1 MQNIFLLLFLRRGG
15 GGSAKMPTILH
26 PGGVVA
32 FCYPMTSHLSISSPV
47 VGGCAAQEGGVR
59 PTWCRKSHT
68 LKYELRRVL
77 DRKEEVDDEVVVAV
91 ASSVS
96 SHGWRRRPSLRPSY
110 LINYLLGSAHFLGT
124 PITLLRRSYWLYGRP
139 PASVEDGRPCRHTD
153 RALTSQPQRPDWRK
167 KKKESRIR
175 NKKQKKIQASVQF
188 HFTTK
193 IPRWVQGA
201 PLTPATRQYRVSI
214 EKAWRRQSRRM
225 TNDTVFPVWK
235 GGSPATSP
243 APTGLRP
250 SLCAADNDRLIEST
264 AQPRPCRRPGQMLG
278 RPPTVNSLMS
288 GFIES
293 LHYCVRRAARSRLGP
308 HGELTFPTA
317 RNNLSGCISG
327 TYSLFNLMHYLL
339 K

>member
-47 VGGCAAQEGGVR
+47 VGGCAAQEGGVL

-175 NKKQKKIQASVQF
+175 NKKQKKIPSKCSVPFHYEDSAVGAGRTADTGDPTISRINREGVASAITANDKWHSFPCLEGRITGDVAGSNR
-188 HFTTK
+188 
-193 IPRWVQGA
+193 IAAVSVRC
-201 PLTPATRQYRVSI
+201 RQR
-214 EKAWRRQSRRM
+214 
-225 TNDTVFPVWK
+225 PVDWIN
-235 GGSPATSP
+235 GP
-243 APTGLRP
+243 APTL
-250 SLCAADNDRLIEST
+250 ST
-264 AQPRPCRRPGQMLG
+264 ARPNVGPPAHCQQLDVWLYRIASLLCSTCCQIPTRPAWWAD
-278 RPPTVNSLMS
+278 VSN
-288 GFIES
+288 
-293 LHYCVRRAARSRLGP
+293 C
-308 HGELTFPTA
+308 
-317 RNNLSGCISG
+317 
-327 TYSLFNLMHYLL
+327 
-339 K
+339 KK